1 MNLLKNTNLKWKHY
15 NEGDKYDYPINYSES
30 ILDARED
37 GRLEILV
44 KWEPNCYCHFHRH
57 TAEIS
62 SVVLEGELHV
72 TDIDIETGKELGKR
86 VRVVGDFAHKEPG
99 DVHMEQGGPNGALVL
114 FNIYAPEGEGKLVES
129 LQKDGSVISASTMA
143 RILRKRK
150 QLRLV
155 IPIQ

>member
-37 GRLEILV
+37 GRVEILV
-44 KWEPNCYCHFHRH
+44 KWEPNSYCHFHRH

-72 TDIDIETGKELGKR
+72 TDIDITTGKELGKR
-86 VRVVGDFAHKEPG
+86 VRVVGDFVHKEPG
-99 DVHMEQGGPNGALVL
+99 DVHMEQGGENGALVL
-114 FNIYAPEGEGKLVES
+114 FNIYAPQGEGKLAES
-129 LQKDGSVISASTMA
+129 LKKDGSVISASTMA

-150 QLRLV
+150 
-155 IPIQ
+155 

>member
-1 MNLLKNTNLKWKHY
+1 MNLLDNKNLKWKHY
-15 NEGDKYDYPINYSES
+15 NEGDKFDYPINYSES

-57 TAEIS
+57 TAETS

-72 TDIDIETGKELGKR
+72 TDINIKTGKELGKR
-86 VRVVGDFAHKEPG
+86 VRAVGDFAHKEPG
-99 DVHMEQGGPNGALVL
+99 DVHMEQGGANGALVL
-114 FNIYAPEGEGKLVES
+114 FNIYAPEGDGKLAES
-129 LQKDGSVISASTMA
+129 LKEDGSVISASTMS

-150 QLRLV
+150 
-155 IPIQ
+155 